1 MTSHDDAVEIVA
13 LNVLGIADR
22 CVEVI
27 TRRMVEARLDELR
40 AHVRRRRRHGQL
52 RLRMT
57 VFTFNEVFN
66 EVFCGQVSKS
76 WPMTH
81 CLETQGLGRRRRH
94 FTPQIRDRGTAS
106 QMD

>member
-1 MTSHDDAVEIVA
+1 MTSHDAAVEIVA

-27 TRRMVEARLDELR
+27 TRRTVEARLDELR

-57 VFTFNEVFN
+57 VFTFNEVF
-66 EVFCGQVSKS
+66 CGQVSKS

-81 CLETQGLGRRRRH
+81 CL
-94 FTPQIRDRGTAS
+94 DRSYDGFRA
-106 QMD
+106 